1 MSKIKNIKLVGILS
15 ALATMTTCTGCI
27 STEEDKFIIDF
38 DGKQFVIDAGS
49 FGANVKEEGTQVY
62 ISKKQNETQ
71 TTPVF
76 TTTYDAQVTPG
87 TTVYLTTKPVTTT
100 KEAKVTT
107 TYTTEPLVFG
117 THTLPTHEPR
127 LTIPTKTT
135 TTETTTTTTTVV
147 EEQDII
153 SNLNFVEKEDSHEIP
168 FVTINVSSKY
178 IGRANSSTSSG
189 AGEGMYWPA
198 RLYKKVSGKSDEESL
213 SEIRKLNSRCEDY
226 ILEGTSI
233 DVPFT
238 TYYCSGKSVYEV
250 AEKTGIDVNKI
261 IELNR
266 IDNIREVLEQE
277 KEYLVMVSKEKLDS
291 YKNIEGTK
299 MNILDNGLIV
309 TGDRVEKVSYT
320 TYLTYHQIDKNQ
332 NFVNRVYINGQTATT
347 IPFAKNVEDITK
359 NGIICSNNT
368 EIYLF
373 NTMAVYTNGTNTL
386 VSIGQLPSSPAGYKL
401 VGHKELSNQKK
412 LSLYK

>member
-1 MSKIKNIKLVGILS
+1 MIKINFKRGA
-15 ALATMTTCTGCI
+15 ALASCGVILITSTGCI

-100 KEAKVTT
+100 NTT
-107 TYTTEPLVFG
+107 TSYVEQQPITMR
-117 THTLPTHEPR
+117 THEIRGP
-127 LTIPTKTT
+127 IPSNTSTT
-135 TTETTTTTTTVV
+135 TTETTATTTIAPTAVAQ
-147 EEQDII
+147 QDII

-168 FVTINVSSKY
+168 FVKINVSNKY
-178 IGRANSSTSSG
+178 IATSGGGSTSRG
-189 AGEGMYWPA
+189 AGEGMFWPA
-198 RLYKKVSGKSDEESL
+198 KLYEKVSGKSDEESL
-213 SEIRKLNSRCEDY
+213 NEIRKLNSGCEDY
-226 ILEGTSI
+226 ILEGTLI

-250 AEKTGIDVNKI
+250 AEKTGISVNEI

-299 MNILDNGLIV
+299 MTILDNGLV
-309 TGDRVEKVSYT
+309 VAADRSEKVSNT

-347 IPFAKNVEDITK
+347 IPFAKNVADITK
-359 NGIICSNNT
+359 SGIICSKNT
-368 EIYLF
+368 EIFLF
-373 NTMAVYTNGTNTL
+373 NTMSVYTNGKDVL
-386 VSIGQLPSSPAGYKL
+386 VSAGQLPSSPAGYEL
-401 VGHKELSNQKK
+401 VGHEELSNQKK